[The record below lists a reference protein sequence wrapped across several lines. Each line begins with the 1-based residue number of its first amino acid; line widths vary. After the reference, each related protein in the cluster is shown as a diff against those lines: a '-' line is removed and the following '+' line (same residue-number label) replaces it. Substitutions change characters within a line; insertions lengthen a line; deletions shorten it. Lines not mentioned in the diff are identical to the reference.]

1 MERRIRLNE
10 IEKSK
15 EMIREAY
22 KLRYLRYYLNSDD
35 YKNIITD
42 VIKLQADRIRAL
54 LKSLNA

>member
-22 KLRYLRYYLNSDD
+22 RLRYLRYYLSSDD